1 MDSRKRKRLE
11 AAGFVVGSAAD
22 FLGLTAAA
30 ETLAEMK
37 ATLGSHVRQWRTRAR
52 LTQAALAKRLR
63 SSQSRVAKLEAGDP
77 SVSLD
82 LLVRA
87 SIAAGASKREVA
99 KALGDS
105 RARGC
110 GLTPKFTRERVK

>member
-11 AAGFVVGSAAD
+11 VAGFVVRSATD
-22 FLGLTAAA
+22 FLGLTPEEEA
-30 ETLAEMK
+30 LVEMK
-37 ATLGSHVRQWRTRAR
+37 AALGSQVRRWRTRAR

-99 KALGDS
+99 KALVAPSGQ
-105 RARGC
+105 AAG
-110 GLTPKFTRERVK
+110 

>member
-1 MDSRKRKRLE
+1 MDNRKRKRLE
-11 AAGFVVGSAAD
+11 VAGFAVGSAAD
-22 FLGLTAAA
+22 FLGLTAAEEA
-30 ETLAEMK
+30 LVEMK
-37 ATLGSHVRQWRTRAR
+37 AALGSHVREWRTRAR
-52 LTQAALAKRLR
+52 LTQGALAKRLR

-99 KALGDS
+99 RALTRSHS
-105 RARGC
+105 RAAG
-110 GLTPKFTRERVK
+110 